1 MKNIELIEN
10 FVFGQVSKGEK
21 NLQAREIFSG
31 ERRRLI
37 SIELRN
43 GGVLPRHKA
52 NEPITV
58 LCLAGSGVFRA
69 GRDLEDEQRMTAG
82 TLITLETGVEH
93 EAVAEP
99 EMHLLVTRF
108 KSD

>member
-10 FVFGQVSKGEK
+10 FDFDRFPENGK
-21 NLQAREIFSG
+21 NLQVREIYNG

-37 SIELRN
+37 SILLRN
-43 GGVLPRHKA
+43 GGVLPKHKA

-58 LCLAGSGVFRA
+58 LCLAGEGTFRA
-69 GRDLEDEQRMTAG
+69 GADLEDAERLKAG

-99 EMHLLVTRF
+99 ELHLLVSRF